1 MPSIHRRHSRQ
12 QLLCIYLL
20 LTHACIVYICVWHH
34 SRQRRKIRAHLRVLS
49 TPSVLVPSKH
59 TISLEPS
66 NSHACTRMQAA
77 VFIAN
82 YSSISSRMRASNRN
96 IQTLTFL
103 RHALLQWSSTHTQSN
118 VFVLLPNS
126 STWPSV
132 CTDLRA
138 PLANTCSVHS
148 LLIHSKLDAMHWLQE
163 LSAQTSTCVKWDT
176 VLMLESS
183 DVQNAD
189 TAEVEHAGFA
199 SIMLT
204 RMRAAPASRAT
215 CLQKQEIRR
224 QQQSCLISVWKTR

>member
-12 QLLCIYLL
+12 QLLCMYLL
-20 LTHACIVYICVWHH
+20 LAHACIVYICVWYH
-34 SRQRRKIRAHLRVLS
+34 SRQRRKIHVRSRVLS
-49 TPSVLVPSKH
+49 TSPVLIPFQDTVK
-59 TISLEPS
+59 LEHS
-66 NSHACTRMQAA
+66 ITHACTRMQAA
-77 VFIAN
+77 VFITN
-82 YSSISSRMRASNRN
+82 YSSVASRVRASRKN

-103 RHALLQWSSTHTQSN
+103 RHALLHWSSTHTHNS

-138 PLANTCSVHS
+138 PHGNPCSVHS
-148 LLIHSKLDAMHWLQE
+148 LFIHSKLDAMHWLQK
-163 LSAQTSTCVKWDT
+163 LSAQNTTCVEWDT

-183 DVQNAD
+183 DVQNTDA
-189 TAEVEHAGFA
+189 AELEHAGFA
-199 SIMLT
+199 STMLA

-224 QQQSCLISVWKTR
+224 QQQSCSISVWKTR